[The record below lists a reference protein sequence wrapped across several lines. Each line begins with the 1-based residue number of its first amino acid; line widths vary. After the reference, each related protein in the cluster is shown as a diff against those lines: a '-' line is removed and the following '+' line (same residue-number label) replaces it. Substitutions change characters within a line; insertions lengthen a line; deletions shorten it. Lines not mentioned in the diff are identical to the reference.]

1 MTAGRPTDVV
11 LTDELLVGV
20 VGVSFLRLSET
31 MYTCNSCELGSVLE
45 GEATTTR
52 LPGFA
57 PASPGLAANRAG
69 GKLTPAKLLMLLLL
83 LFAAAVLGDKPAGNA
98 VVRVVEAATTVVCC
112 CDGTDFFATVLV
124 VTGNGVIDDC
134 RSAAMATPLT
144 GEELATSS
152 AATAL
157 DKRLERLAAG

>member
-1 MTAGRPTDVV
+1 MYL
-11 LTDELLVGV
+11 LT
-20 VGVSFLRLSET
+20 
-31 MYTCNSCELGSVLE
+31 LE

-69 GKLTPAKLLMLLLL
+69 GKFTPAKLLMLLL
-83 LFAAAVLGDKPAGNA
+83 FAADVLGDKPAGNA
-98 VVRVVEAATTVVCC
+98 DVRVVEAATTVVCC
-112 CDGTDFFATVLV
+112 CDGFVFFATVLV

-134 RSAAMATPLT
+134 KSAAMATPLT